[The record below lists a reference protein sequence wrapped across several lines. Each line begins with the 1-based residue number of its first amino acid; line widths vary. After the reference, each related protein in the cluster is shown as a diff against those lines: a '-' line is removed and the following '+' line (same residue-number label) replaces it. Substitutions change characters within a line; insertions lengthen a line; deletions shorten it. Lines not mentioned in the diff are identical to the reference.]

1 MAAMTDLDEMLRTLT
16 VSVRPQR
23 YTFITV
29 ETGTAPP
36 LGEGVEAVIREDK
49 ADTIVATVERAAAEG
64 WPHHFVAA
72 WLTLDVHSALEAV
85 GLTAAFSA
93 ALGMRPGSRAT
104 YLRRTTTTT
113 CSYRPTE
120 PTKRSP
126 HSNHSGPFSPRQP
139 NSFGHVEGVRPLR
152 RVRYRLA
159 GQAAAGVSLRLR
171 NDARTS

>member
-36 LGEGVEAVIREDK
+36 LGEGVEAVIREDE

-93 ALGMRPGSRAT
+93 AL
-104 YLRRTTTTT
+104 
-113 CSYRPTE
+113 
-120 PTKRSP
+120 
-126 HSNHSGPFSPRQP
+126 
-139 NSFGHVEGVRPLR
+139 
-152 RVRYRLA
+152 
-159 GQAAAGVSLRLR
+159 AAAGIPCNVLAAYHHDHVLIPADRADEAVTALESLRAL
-171 NDARTS
+171 

>member
-36 LGEGVEAVIREDK
+36 LGEGVEAVIREDE

-93 ALGMRPGSRAT
+93 AL
-104 YLRRTTTTT
+104 
-113 CSYRPTE
+113 
-120 PTKRSP
+120 
-126 HSNHSGPFSPRQP
+126 
-139 NSFGHVEGVRPLR
+139 
-152 RVRYRLA
+152 
-159 GQAAAGVSLRLR
+159 AAAGIPFNVLAAYHHDHVLVPADRADEAVTALESLRAL
-171 NDARTS
+171 